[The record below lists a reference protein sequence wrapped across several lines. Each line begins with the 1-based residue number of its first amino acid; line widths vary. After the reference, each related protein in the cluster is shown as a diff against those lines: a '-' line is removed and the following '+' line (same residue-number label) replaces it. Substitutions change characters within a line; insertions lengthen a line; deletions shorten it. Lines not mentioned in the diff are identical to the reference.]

1 MTPQSPERYGDPS
14 LAGRT
19 ANDRLKANGA
29 TRLHRSI
36 IVSVLL
42 HAAAVAAWP
51 QVDVPTLESTGAG
64 AGPIQLVTLGGV
76 AAPAPM
82 VERVPAVPIPAAE
95 AEIPQASSPTSGADD
110 EADGGDGTAP
120 EGWGGRRAELWRL
133 AGLSAGLAP
142 PTTPPQGRPAEDA
155 DEGEDQETSA
165 GTGDDGVSVS
175 IRQRTEE
182 LEYQQLTEEER
193 LSLERLSALRPEL
206 VLSSPSN
213 WLVLRN
219 PDQVA
224 SFLRSRLQRQVGE
237 IGANGSL
244 SVSLWVDE
252 RGSVEWAE
260 INRSSGQGA
269 VDETALELFRE
280 VVAFRPARENGVRV
294 PVAAIFWLMW

>member
-1 MTPQSPERYGDPS
+1 MMPLSPEPYGERSPAD
-14 LAGRT
+14 RT
-19 ANDRLKANGA
+19 ANDRLKADGS

-36 IVSVLL
+36 IASVVL
-42 HAAAVAAWP
+42 HAAVVAAWP
-51 QVDVPTLESTGAG
+51 QVEVPTLDATGAG
-64 AGPIQLVTLGGV
+64 AGPIQLVTLGGIP
-76 AAPAPM
+76 APAPM
-82 VERVPAVPIPAAE
+82 VERVPAVPVPTPE
-95 AEIPQASSPTSGADD
+95 TESPEASSPTSGADD
-110 EADGGDGTAP
+110 DADGGDGTPP

-142 PTTPPQGRPAEDA
+142 PTTRPEDQPAQDA
-155 DEGEDQETSA
+155 DDGQEMETSE
-165 GTGDDGVSVS
+165 GTGDEGVS

-206 VLSSPSN
+206 VLASPSN

-224 SFLRSRLQRQVGE
+224 TFLRSRLQQQVGE

-260 INRSSGQGA
+260 INRSSGRGT

>member
-1 MTPQSPERYGDPS
+1 MMALSPERYGDRSP
-14 LAGRT
+14 AGRT
-19 ANDRLKANGA
+19 ANDRLKADGS

-36 IVSVLL
+36 IASVLL
-42 HAAAVAAWP
+42 HALAVAAWP
-51 QVDVPTLESTGAG
+51 QMDIPTLDATGAG
-64 AGPIQLVTLGGV
+64 AGPIQLVTLGGI

-82 VERVPAVPIPAAE
+82 VKRVPAVPIPAPE
-95 AEIPQASSPTSGADD
+95 APVTQASSPTSGADD

-120 EGWGGRRAELWRL
+120 DGWGGRRAELWRL

-142 PTTPPQGRPAEDA
+142 PATRPESQPARDA
-155 DEGEDQETSA
+155 DDGEDQETSD
-165 GTGDDGVSVS
+165 GTGDEGVSVS

-260 INRSSGQGA
+260 INRSSGRGV

>member
-1 MTPQSPERYGDPS
+1 MDLT
-14 LAGRT
+14 
-19 ANDRLKANGA
+19 
-29 TRLHRSI
+29 
-36 IVSVLL
+36 
-42 HAAAVAAWP
+42 
-51 QVDVPTLESTGAG
+51 TLDATGAG
-64 AGPIQLVTLGGV
+64 AGPIQLVTLGGIP
-76 AAPAPM
+76 APAPM
-82 VERVPAVPIPAAE
+82 VDRVPAVPVPTPAVE
-95 AEIPQASSPTSGADD
+95 TPEASSPTS
-110 EADGGDGTAP
+110 
-120 EGWGGRRAELWRL
+120 L
-133 AGLSAGLAP
+133 AGVIAGLAP
-142 PTTPPQGRPAEDA
+142 PTTTPRDRPAQDA
-155 DEGEDQETSA
+155 DDGEEMETSEGA
-165 GTGDDGVSVS
+165 DDEGVS

-224 SFLRSRLQRQVGE
+224 TFLRSRLQRQVGE
-237 IGANGSL
+237 VGVNGSL

-260 INRSSGQGA
+260 INRSSGQGTI
-269 VDETALELFRE
+269 DETALELFRE

>member
-1 MTPQSPERYGDPS
+1 MPLSPEPHRERPLFGQ
-14 LAGRT
+14 T
-19 ANDRLKANGA
+19 ANDRLKANGSS
-29 TRLHRSI
+29 RLHRSI
-36 IVSVLL
+36 IGSVLL
-42 HAAAVAAWP
+42 HAAVVAAWP
-51 QVDVPTLESTGAG
+51 QMDLTTLDATGAG
-64 AGPIQLVTLGGV
+64 AGPIQLVTLGGIP
-76 AAPAPM
+76 APAPM
-82 VERVPAVPIPAAE
+82 VDRVPAVPVPTPAVE
-95 AEIPQASSPTSGADD
+95 TPEASSPTSGADD
-110 EADGGDGTAP
+110 EAEGGDGTPP

-133 AGLSAGLAP
+133 AGVSAGLAP
-142 PTTPPQGRPAEDA
+142 PTTTPRDRPAQDA
-155 DEGEDQETSA
+155 DDGEEMETSEGA
-165 GTGDDGVSVS
+165 DDERVS

-206 VLSSPSN
+206 VLSSPSK

-224 SFLRSRLQRQVGE
+224 TFLRSRLQRQVGE
-237 IGANGSL
+237 VGVNGSL

-260 INRSSGQGA
+260 INRSSGQGTI
-269 VDETALELFRE
+269 DETALELFRE